1 MAFERSWYQCLYN
14 LEPPP
19 TSDTKWCKKY
29 GGVFRRLWYIVP
41 MVEFRTI
48 QLSVN
53 IPTQSK
59 RTYTNRTYLHI
70 ISKHNGCFWPQWI
83 YIFMLALNILG
94 SWIWQMTIW
103 LHQIICNR
111 IWILILIADC
121 IGVLVVLFSV
131 CMQNMMLSAILGTF
145 DIRMHTSRMHSC
157 NWVQI

>member
-1 MAFERSWYQCLYN
+1 VDLLLVMWKSYCEVYSCSLSIWPSNEVGTNVYN

-41 MVEFRTI
+41 MVEFQTI

-59 RTYTNRTYLHI
+59 RTYTHHTYLHI

-83 YIFMLALNILG
+83 YIFMLA
-94 SWIWQMTIW
+94 
-103 LHQIICNR
+103 
-111 IWILILIADC
+111 
-121 IGVLVVLFSV
+121 
-131 CMQNMMLSAILGTF
+131 
-145 DIRMHTSRMHSC
+145 
-157 NWVQI
+157 